1 MLFRGHPYTQ
11 HKVVSIVT
19 FWEYRTDT
27 ERKNRPFPGGL
38 PLQISVTEAPQALSR
53 GEEDFN

>member
-1 MLFRGHPYTQ
+1 MLFRGHPSSTR
-11 HKVVSIVT
+11 SCPLDVT

-27 ERKNRPFPGGL
+27 ERKNRPFPGGW